1 MRCPSVNRLCAT
13 FRIDRPQARLI
24 RALAKAVH
32 DRDTLRDLVN
42 AKCPATAQYAHRCY
56 NDPFQGE
63 GWRRTMMLHA
73 IDEILG
79 TFGVEPLGPVDMR
92 DGPPF
97 EYCNTGDS
105 YAATIIYSR
114 ESDTLRIGSWGDI
127 AERHEE
133 WS

>member
-1 MRCPSVNRLCAT
+1 
-13 FRIDRPQARLI
+13 
-24 RALAKAVH
+24 
-32 DRDTLRDLVN
+32 
-42 AKCPATAQYAHRCY
+42 
-56 NDPFQGE
+56 
-63 GWRRTMMLHA
+63 MMLHA